1 MLIKN
6 YLLNLVF
13 LCFFLSACGG
23 GDSNDTSK
31 LNEPKNDG
39 DMPPPVQIVRPSGE
53 PAPPASA
60 PAPPA
65 STPAPP
71 SNYESRPEP
80 VNSAELNNAVSGA
93 KAVFELLNAERTR
106 CGFSA
111 LKRHATLDSAARN
124 HARWILLNWTSSHT
138 ESPNTPGF
146 TGLDF
151 GDRVDQVGGYYW
163 GSLAEILNTNF
174 NSFVSLDWKEFG
186 KTGMRSL
193 MSAPFHM
200 AGAFAPNH
208 DVGISIALSADDPT
222 ADVRQ
227 TRKGYALVL
236 EFADVP
242 KFVGTQ
248 NQQFL
253 TYPCDGTTGTVTRLS
268 NETPNPVPGRNL
280 STNPVGQPIMIVAGK
295 KEKLTVTT
303 ATMTDAKNNNIVTLP
318 LLTHAN
324 DANKMVAEDT
334 AFLIP
339 DKPLSSNASYT
350 VTLRGTS
357 GQTPFDR
364 TFTFSTG
371 N

>member
-1 MLIKN
+1 MLIRN
-6 YLLNLVF
+6 YLLNLFFCV
-13 LCFFLSACGG
+13 CFFLTACGG

-31 LNEPKNDG
+31 LNEPENDG
-39 DMPPPVQIVRPSGE
+39 EMPPPVQIVRPSGE
-53 PAPPASA
+53 PAPTAS
-60 PAPPA
+60 
-65 STPAPP
+65 APP
-71 SNYESRPEP
+71 SNSGSQLEP
-80 VNSAELNNAVSGA
+80 VNSADLNNAASGA
-93 KAVFELLNAERTR
+93 KAVFDLLNAERTR

-124 HARWILLNWTSSHT
+124 HALWILLNWTSSHT

-146 TGLDF
+146 TGLDM

-163 GSLAEILNTNF
+163 GSLAEILHTNF

-186 KTGMRSL
+186 KKGMRSL

-200 AGAFAPNH
+200 TGAFSPDP
-208 DVGISIALSADDPT
+208 DVGISIALSADDAT

-227 TRKGYALVL
+227 TKKGYALVL
-236 EFADVP
+236 EIADVARY
-242 KFVGTQ
+242 VGTPDNE

-253 TYPCDGTTGTVTRLS
+253 TYPCEGTTGTVTRLS

-303 ATMTDAKNNNIVTLP
+303 ATMTDANNNNIVALP
-318 LLTHAN
+318 LLTNGRN
-324 DANKMVAEDT
+324 DQVAEDT

-339 DKPLSSNASYT
+339 DKPLSSNTSYK